1 MRSARQEAGAMLD
14 ARRKLLRTMVEA
26 MGALAAG
33 RLTTGEA
40 GLAQMT
46 PQPMPSPN
54 APSNPNAPAGL
65 DAPEIVRPG
74 QPQLTAPLNQ
84 AQILAWVEQ
93 LYKLTAELK
102 DEAEHTNLATVFPL
116 SFVKKAQQIEKLAKQ
131 IKNHAKGGA

>member
-1 MRSARQEAGAMLD
+1 MLNTRRTVLQTMMGA
-14 ARRKLLRTMVEA
+14 V
-26 MGALAAG
+26 GALAAG
-33 RLTTGEA
+33 RWMPGA
-40 GLAQMT
+40 AQKT

-54 APSNPNAPAGL
+54 APSNQNAPAGL

-74 QPQLTAPLNQ
+74 QQPPLTTPLNE

-102 DEAEHTNLATVFPL
+102 DEAEHTNLATVFSL

-131 IKNHAKGGA
+131 IKDHAKG